1 MKKSISLLLVLALLC
16 AFLPTLAL
24 PVAATE
30 GDPVAAAKD
39 GDTVTLDGVDY
50 TVLKDPATLVS
61 TVTGNMKGNY
71 ILGCDMDMGGKEY
84 KTRALFGNSGFE
96 GIFNGNEHSLT
107 GFSVKN
113 AFDNSALVFAY
124 LTNSKAV
131 VRNLTVGTPDT
142 PLSLTL
148 TGTSKGMHGGLT
160 GKNQANACT
169 VENVTVYANVRFE
182 GKVSEN
188 ISFGGI
194 IGRSKNDTITNCRF
208 YGSVVFA
215 ESASISNKN
224 TYVGGI
230 VGRVEDTST
239 LTVTGCE
246 NHASIDISERKI
258 GSTTNQML
266 GGIFGGTNSGATA
279 IITDCANYG
288 ALKSD
293 QYAGGIV
300 GGTDKNAANNAAN
313 KLTLQNVRNHADI
326 TSATADTGEN
336 NKFLKDGRAGAGG
349 IIGGL
354 PTIATATVSDFA
366 VTGKISS
373 NGSSLDKS
381 TATGVVGYICSQT
394 SDSVVLR
401 NGYADVSIYSNYLTL
416 TGKESVGYYGICTA
430 YAKANDIL
438 VQIQNVYFRARVN
451 DGDYTS
457 SGCHN
462 TRAHGTWFD
471 QKDTPESFAG
481 GAVAVGLGAG
491 WGQRLGTDAY
501 PVYGSPAAVAKVGD
515 QYVNAER
522 LLKQTEETYE
532 AYIQK
537 SDDSTRL
544 RILLLTAA
552 TALPEG
558 KDMTVRVGYTADG
571 KAHTRSF
578 TVTGD
583 RFTLQ
588 SCVRAADRRYCTEKG
603 ISLFGAV
610 ISGIPAS
617 VFDAPVT
624 VTVTFDTLSGTTAFN

>member
-24 PVAATE
+24 PVAAAE
-30 GDPVAAAKD
+30 SDPVAAAKD

-61 TVTGNMKGNY
+61 TVTTDPKGKY
-71 ILGCDMDMGGKEY
+71 ILGCDMDMGGKQY
-84 KTRALFGNSGFE
+84 KNALFGGENFE
-96 GIFNGNEHSLT
+96 GTLDGNGHSIT
-107 GFSVKN
+107 GFSVKSSN
-113 AFDNSALVFAY
+113 GNTGLIFARV
-124 LTNSKAV
+124 TSSKTV
-131 VRNLTVGTPDT
+131 IRNLTVGSPEA
-142 PLSLTL
+142 PLSLIS
-148 TGTSKGMHGGLT
+148 TSTAAGMVGGLT
-160 GKNQANACT
+160 GKTENGKTT

-182 GKVSEN
+182 GKVSN
-188 ISFGGI
+188 TVVFGGI
-194 IGRSKNDTITNCRF
+194 IGRSRADTVTNCRF
-208 YGSVVFA
+208 YGSVIFA
-215 ESASISNKN
+215 ESTGATDKN

-246 NHASIDISERKI
+246 NHASIDTSVRKI
-258 GSTTNQML
+258 GSNTKQML
-266 GGIFGGTNSGATA
+266 GGIFGGSSSGATA

-288 ALKSD
+288 TLKSD
-293 QYAGGIV
+293 QYAGGII
-300 GGTDKNAANNAAN
+300 GGIHNTAA

-326 TSATADTGEN
+326 TSTTTDTGN
-336 NKFLKDGRAGAGG
+336 DNKFLKNGLAGAGG

-354 PTIATATVSDFA
+354 SNIATATVSDFA

-381 TATGVVGYICSQT
+381 TTTGVVGYICSQT

-416 TGKESVGYYGICTA
+416 TGMESVGYYGICTA

-438 VQIQNVYFRARVN
+438 VQIQNVYFRARIN

-481 GAVAVGLGAG
+481 GAVAAGLGTG

-501 PVYGSPAAVAKVGD
+501 PVCGSPAAVAKVGD

-544 RILLLTAA
+544 RILLLSAA

-571 KAHTRSF
+571 KTHTRSF

-588 SCVRAADRRYCTEKG
+588 SCVRAADRRYCTEEG
-603 ISLFGAV
+603 ISLLGAV

>member
-61 TVTGNMKGNY
+61 TVTTDPKGKY
-71 ILGCDMDMGGKEY
+71 ILGCDMDMGGKQY
-84 KTRALFGNSGFE
+84 KNALFGGENFE
-96 GIFNGNEHSLT
+96 GILDGNGHSIT
-107 GFSVKN
+107 GFSVKSSN
-113 AFDNSALVFAY
+113 GNTGLIFARV
-124 LTNSKAV
+124 TGSKTV
-131 VRNLTVGTPDT
+131 IRNLTVGSPEA
-142 PLSLTL
+142 PLSLIS
-148 TGTSKGMHGGLT
+148 TSAAAGMVGGLT
-160 GKNQANACT
+160 GKTENGKTT

-182 GKVSEN
+182 GKVSN
-188 ISFGGI
+188 TVVFGGI
-194 IGRSKNDTITNCRF
+194 IGRSRADIVTNCRF
-208 YGSVVFA
+208 YGSVIFA
-215 ESASISNKN
+215 ESAMVTDKN

-246 NHASIDISERKI
+246 NHASIDTSVRKI
-258 GSTTNQML
+258 GSNTKQML
-266 GGIFGGTNSGATA
+266 GGIFGGSSSGATA

-288 ALKSD
+288 TLKSD
-293 QYAGGIV
+293 QYTGGII
-300 GGTDKNAANNAAN
+300 GGIHNTAA
-313 KLTLQNVRNHADI
+313 KLTVQNVRNHADI
-326 TSATADTGEN
+326 SSTTADN
-336 NKFLKDGRAGAGG
+336 SNDNKFLKDGLAAAGG

-354 PTIATATVSDFA
+354 SNIATATVSDFA

-430 YAKANDIL
+430 YAKAKDVL

-462 TRAHGTWFD
+462 PRAHGTWFD

-481 GAVAVGLGAG
+481 GAVAAGLGAG

-552 TALPEG
+552 AALPEG

-583 RFTLQ
+583 RFTLWN
-588 SCVRAADRRYCTEKG
+588 CVRAADRRYCTEDG
-603 ISLFGAV
+603 IFLFGAV

>member
-1 MKKSISLLLVLALLC
+1 M
-16 AFLPTLAL
+16 
-24 PVAATE
+24 
-30 GDPVAAAKD
+30 
-39 GDTVTLDGVDY
+39 
-50 TVLKDPATLVS
+50 
-61 TVTGNMKGNY
+61 
-71 ILGCDMDMGGKEY
+71 
-84 KTRALFGNSGFE
+84 
-96 GIFNGNEHSLT
+96 
-107 GFSVKN
+107 
-113 AFDNSALVFAY
+113 
-124 LTNSKAV
+124 
-131 VRNLTVGTPDT
+131 
-142 PLSLTL
+142 
-148 TGTSKGMHGGLT
+148 
-160 GKNQANACT
+160 
-169 VENVTVYANVRFE
+169 ENVTVYANVRFE
-182 GKVSEN
+182 GKVSN
-188 ISFGGI
+188 TVVFGGI
-194 IGRSKNDTITNCRF
+194 IGRSRADIVTNCRF

-215 ESASISNKN
+215 ESAGATDKN

-246 NHASIDISERKI
+246 NHASIDISIRKI
-258 GSTTNQML
+258 GSNTKQML
-266 GGIFGGTNSGATA
+266 GGIFGGSSSGATA

-288 ALKSD
+288 TLKSD
-293 QYAGGIV
+293 QYAGGII
-300 GGTDKNAANNAAN
+300 GGIHNTAA
-313 KLTLQNVRNHADI
+313 KLTVQNVRNHADI
-326 TSATADTGEN
+326 SSTTADN
-336 NKFLKDGRAGAGG
+336 SNDNKFLKNGLAAAGG

-354 PTIATATVSDFA
+354 SNIATATVSDFA

-381 TATGVVGYICSQT
+381 TATGVVGYISSQT

-430 YAKANDIL
+430 YAKANDVL

-457 SGCHN
+457 SGCHD

-481 GAVAVGLGAG
+481 GAVAAGLGAG

-522 LLKQTEETYE
+522 LLKQTVETYE

-588 SCVRAADRRYCTEKG
+588 SCVRAADRRYCTEEG

-624 VTVTFDTLSGTTAFN
+624 VTVTFDTLSGTTVFN

>member
-1 MKKSISLLLVLALLC
+1 MKKSISLLLILALLC
-16 AFLPTLAL
+16 AYLPTLAL

-30 GDPVAAAKD
+30 SDPVAAAKD

-50 TVLKDPATLVS
+50 TVLKDPTTLVS

-84 KTRALFGNSGFE
+84 KARALFGNSGFE
-96 GIFNGNEHSLT
+96 GIFNGNGHSLT

-113 AFDNSALVFAY
+113 SHDNSALVFAY
-124 LTNSKAV
+124 LTSSKAV
-131 VRNLTVGTPDT
+131 VRNLTVGAPDT

-148 TGTSKGMHGGLT
+148 TGTSMGMHGGLT

-169 VENVTVYANVRFE
+169 IENVTVYANVRFE
-182 GKVSEN
+182 GKVSST
-188 ISFGGI
+188 IVFGGI
-194 IGRSKNDTITNCRF
+194 IGRSKNDTVTNCRF
-208 YGSVVFA
+208 YGSVIFA
-215 ESASISNKN
+215 ESAGATDKN

-246 NHASIDISERKI
+246 NHASIDTSVRKI
-258 GSTTNQML
+258 GSNTKQML
-266 GGIFGGTNSGATA
+266 GGIFGGSNSGATA

-288 ALKSD
+288 KLKGD
-293 QYAGGIV
+293 QYTGGII
-300 GGTDKNAANNAAN
+300 GGIHNTAA
-313 KLTLQNVRNHADI
+313 KLTVQNVRNHADI
-326 TSATADTGEN
+326 SSTTADN
-336 NKFLKDGRAGAGG
+336 SSDNKFLKNGLAAAGG

-354 PTIATATVSDFA
+354 SNIATATVSDFA

-416 TGKESVGYYGICTA
+416 TGMESVGYYGICTA
-430 YAKANDIL
+430 YAKTNDIL
-438 VQIQNVYFRARVN
+438 VRIQNVYFRARVN

-457 SGCHN
+457 SGCH
-462 TRAHGTWFD
+462 TPRAHGTWFD

-481 GAVAVGLGAG
+481 GAVAAGLGAG

-501 PVYGSPAAVAKVGD
+501 PVCGSPAAVAKVGD

-544 RILLLTAA
+544 RILLLSAA

-588 SCVRAADRRYCTEKG
+588 SCVRAADRRYCTEEG
-603 ISLFGAV
+603 ISLLGAV

>member
-96 GIFNGNEHSLT
+96 GIFNGNGHSLT

-131 VRNLTVGTPDT
+131 GAPDT

-148 TGTSKGMHGGLT
+148 TGTSQGMHGGLT

-169 VENVTVYANVRFE
+169 IENVTVYANVRFE
-182 GKVSEN
+182 GKVSST
-188 ISFGGI
+188 IVFGGI
-194 IGRSKNDTITNCRF
+194 IGRSKNDTVTNCRF

-215 ESASISNKN
+215 ESAVVTDKN
-224 TYVGGI
+224 TFAGGI
-230 VGRVEDTST
+230 VGRVEKAKDTPAT
-239 LTVTGCE
+239 LIVTGCE

-258 GSTTNQML
+258 GSTTKQMV
-266 GGIFGGTNSGATA
+266 GGIFGGIHGDPSAGSTA
-279 IITDCANYG
+279 IITDCTNYG
-288 ALKSD
+288 TLKSD

-300 GGTDKNAANNAAN
+300 GCINRSDA
-313 KLTLQNVRNHADI
+313 KLTVQNVRNHAGI
-326 TSATADTGEN
+326 SSTTADN
-336 NKFLKDGRAGAGG
+336 SSDNKFLKNGLAAAGG

-381 TATGVVGYICSQT
+381 TATGVVGYIYSQT

-457 SGCHN
+457 SGCH
-462 TRAHGTWFD
+462 TPRAHGTWFD

-481 GAVAVGLGAG
+481 GAVAAGLGAG

-501 PVYGSPAAVAKVGD
+501 PVCGSPAAVAKVGD

-583 RFTLQ
+583 RFTLH
-588 SCVRAADRRYCTEKG
+588 SCVRAADRRYCTEEG

>member
-30 GDPVAAAKD
+30 SDPVAAAKD

-61 TVTGNMKGNY
+61 TVTTDPKGKY
-71 ILGCDMDMGGKEY
+71 ILGCDMDMGGKQY
-84 KTRALFGNSGFE
+84 KNALFGGENFE
-96 GIFNGNEHSLT
+96 GTLDGNGHSIT
-107 GFSVKN
+107 GFSVKSSN
-113 AFDNSALVFAY
+113 GNTGLIFARV
-124 LTNSKAV
+124 TSSKTV
-131 VRNLTVGTPDT
+131 IRNLTVGSPEA
-142 PLSLTL
+142 PLSLIS
-148 TGTSKGMHGGLT
+148 TSTAAGMVGGLT
-160 GKNQANACT
+160 GKTENGKTT

-182 GKVSEN
+182 GKVSN
-188 ISFGGI
+188 TVVFGGI
-194 IGRSKNDTITNCRF
+194 IGRSRADTVTNCRF
-208 YGSVVFA
+208 YGSVIFA

-258 GSTTNQML
+258 GSTTKQML
-266 GGIFGGTNSGATA
+266 GGIFGGSSSGATA

-288 ALKSD
+288 TLKSD
-293 QYAGGIV
+293 QYAGGII
-300 GGTDKNAANNAAN
+300 GGIHNTAA

-326 TSATADTGEN
+326 TSTTTDTGN
-336 NKFLKDGRAGAGG
+336 DNKFLKNGLAAAGG

-354 PTIATATVSDFA
+354 SNIATATVSDFA

-394 SDSVVLR
+394 NDSVVLR

-416 TGKESVGYYGICTA
+416 TGMESVGYYGICTA

-457 SGCHN
+457 SGCH
-462 TRAHGTWFD
+462 
-471 QKDTPESFAG
+471 TP
-481 GAVAVGLGAG
+481 
-491 WGQRLGTDAY
+491 
-501 PVYGSPAAVAKVGD
+501 
-515 QYVNAER
+515 
-522 LLKQTEETYE
+522 
-532 AYIQK
+532 
-537 SDDSTRL
+537 
-544 RILLLTAA
+544 
-552 TALPEG
+552 
-558 KDMTVRVGYTADG
+558 
-571 KAHTRSF
+571 AHTAPGSIRRTPRKAS
-578 TVTGD
+578 
-583 RFTLQ
+583 
-588 SCVRAADRRYCTEKG
+588 RAARLQPGSAQAGDSGSAPMRTRSAAPLRRSQRSETNT
-603 ISLFGAV
+603 STQ
-610 ISGIPAS
+610 SGS
-617 VFDAPVT
+617 
-624 VTVTFDTLSGTTAFN
+624 

>member
-1 MKKSISLLLVLALLC
+1 MTEHKNAL
-16 AFLPTLAL
+16 FGGENF
-24 PVAATE
+24 E
-30 GDPVAAAKD
+30 G
-39 GDTVTLDGVDY
+39 TLDG
-50 TVLKDPATLVS
+50 
-61 TVTGNMKGNY
+61 
-71 ILGCDMDMGGKEY
+71 
-84 KTRALFGNSGFE
+84 
-96 GIFNGNEHSLT
+96 NGHSIT
-107 GFSVKN
+107 GFSVKSSN
-113 AFDNSALVFAY
+113 GNTGLIFARV
-124 LTNSKAV
+124 TSSKTV
-131 VRNLTVGTPDT
+131 IRNLTVGSPEA
-142 PLSLTL
+142 PLSLIS
-148 TGTSKGMHGGLT
+148 TSTAAGMVGGLT
-160 GKNQANACT
+160 GKTENGKTT

-182 GKVSEN
+182 GKVSN
-188 ISFGGI
+188 TVVFGGI
-194 IGRSKNDTITNCRF
+194 IGRSRADTVTNCRF

-215 ESASISNKN
+215 ESAGATDKN

-246 NHASIDISERKI
+246 NHAAIDISARKI
-258 GSTTNQML
+258 GSNTKQML
-266 GGIFGGTNSGATA
+266 GGIFGGSSSGATA

-288 ALKSD
+288 TLKGD
-293 QYAGGIV
+293 QYTGGII
-300 GGTDKNAANNAAN
+300 GGIHNTAA
-313 KLTLQNVRNHADI
+313 KLTVQNVRNHADI
-326 TSATADTGEN
+326 SSTTADN
-336 NKFLKDGRAGAGG
+336 SSDNKFLKNGLAAAGG

-354 PTIATATVSDFA
+354 SNIATATVSDFA

-381 TATGVVGYICSQT
+381 TATGVVGYIYSQT
-394 SDSVVLR
+394 NDSVVLR

-416 TGKESVGYYGICTA
+416 TGMESVGYYGICTA

-481 GAVAVGLGAG
+481 GAVAAGLGAG

-501 PVYGSPAAVAKVGD
+501 PVCGSPAAVAKVGD

-583 RFTLQ
+583 RFTLWN
-588 SCVRAADRRYCTEKG
+588 CIRAADHRYCTEEG

>member
-24 PVAATE
+24 PAAATE

-61 TVTGNMKGNY
+61 TVTSDPKGKY
-71 ILGCDMDMGGKEY
+71 ILGCDMDMGGKQY
-84 KTRALFGNSGFE
+84 KNALFGGENFE
-96 GIFNGNEHSLT
+96 GTLDGNGHSIT
-107 GFSVKN
+107 GFSVKSSN
-113 AFDNSALVFAY
+113 GNTGLIFARV
-124 LTNSKAV
+124 TSSKTV
-131 VRNLTVGTPDT
+131 IRNLTVGSPGA
-142 PLSLTL
+142 PLSLTS
-148 TGTSKGMHGGLT
+148 TSTAAGMVGGLT
-160 GKNQANACT
+160 GKTENGKTT

-182 GKVSEN
+182 GKVSN
-188 ISFGGI
+188 TVVFGGI
-194 IGRSKNDTITNCRF
+194 IGRSRADTVTNCRF

-215 ESASISNKN
+215 ENVGVTDKN

-246 NHASIDISERKI
+246 NHASIDTSVRKI
-258 GSTTNQML
+258 GSNTKQML
-266 GGIFGGTNSGATA
+266 GGIFGGSSSGATA

-288 ALKSD
+288 TLKSD
-293 QYAGGIV
+293 QYAGGII
-300 GGTDKNAANNAAN
+300 GGIHNTAA
-313 KLTLQNVRNHADI
+313 KLTVQNVRNHADI
-326 TSATADTGEN
+326 SSTTADN
-336 NKFLKDGRAGAGG
+336 SSDNKFLKNGLAAAGG

-354 PTIATATVSDFA
+354 SNIATATVSDFA

-416 TGKESVGYYGICTA
+416 TGMESVGYYGICTA

-457 SGCHN
+457 SGCH
-462 TRAHGTWFD
+462 TPRAHGTWFD

-481 GAVAVGLGAG
+481 GAVAAGLGAG

-501 PVYGSPAAVAKVGD
+501 PVCGSPAAVAKVGD

-544 RILLLTAA
+544 RILLLSAA

-571 KAHTRSF
+571 KTHTRSF

-588 SCVRAADRRYCTEKG
+588 SCVRAADRRYCTEEG

>member
-71 ILGCDMDMGGKEY
+71 ILGCDMDMGGKQY
-84 KTRALFGNSGFE
+84 KNALFGGENFE
-96 GIFNGNEHSLT
+96 GTLDGNGHSIT
-107 GFSVKN
+107 GFSVKSSN
-113 AFDNSALVFAY
+113 GNTGLIFARV
-124 LTNSKAV
+124 TSSKTV
-131 VRNLTVGTPDT
+131 IRNLTVGSPEA
-142 PLSLTL
+142 PLSLIS
-148 TGTSKGMHGGLT
+148 TSTAAGMVGGLT
-160 GKNQANACT
+160 GKTENGKTT
-169 VENVTVYANVRFE
+169 VENVTVCANVRFE
-182 GKVSEN
+182 GKVSN
-188 ISFGGI
+188 TVVFGGI
-194 IGRSKNDTITNCRF
+194 IGRSRADTVTNCRF
-208 YGSVVFA
+208 YGSVIFA
-215 ESASISNKN
+215 ESAGATDKN

-246 NHASIDISERKI
+246 NHAAIDISARKI
-258 GSTTNQML
+258 GSNTKQML
-266 GGIFGGTNSGATA
+266 GGIFGGSSSGATA

-288 ALKSD
+288 TLKSD
-293 QYAGGIV
+293 QYAGGII
-300 GGTDKNAANNAAN
+300 GGIHNTAA
-313 KLTLQNVRNHADI
+313 KLTVQNVRNHADI
-326 TSATADTGEN
+326 SSTTADN
-336 NKFLKDGRAGAGG
+336 SSDNKFLKNGLAAAGG

-354 PTIATATVSDFA
+354 SNIATATVSDFA

-416 TGKESVGYYGICTA
+416 TGMESVGYYGICTA
-430 YAKANDIL
+430 YAKTNDIL
-438 VQIQNVYFRARVN
+438 VRIQNVYFRARVN

-457 SGCHN
+457 SGCH
-462 TRAHGTWFD
+462 TPRAHGTWFD

-481 GAVAVGLGAG
+481 GAVAAGLGAG

-501 PVYGSPAAVAKVGD
+501 PVCGSPAAVAKVGD

-544 RILLLTAA
+544 RILLLSAA

-571 KAHTRSF
+571 KTHTRSF

-588 SCVRAADRRYCTEKG
+588 SCVRAADRRYCTEEG

-624 VTVTFDTLSGTTAFN
+624 VTVTFDTLSGTAAFN